1 MSYDCAVSFSKDRC
15 VIASIVILVTATMII
30 FVPHYFDIDLSSEGH
45 VGHYEKLIVN
55 RPNAINI
62 NAALSSEAKTYHYLH
77 HMKPS
82 PVDGIL
88 EFMEEKF
95 IKKCHKM

>member
-1 MSYDCAVSFSKDRC
+1 MLCSLIGEHLISLFLLTGDLVDNGC
-15 VIASIVILVTATMII
+15 VCI
-30 FVPHYFDIDLSSEGH
+30 FYFVEGH

-62 NAALSSEAKTYHYLH
+62 NAALSNETKMYHYLH
-77 HMKPS
+77 RMKPS
-82 PVDGIL
+82 AVDGIL